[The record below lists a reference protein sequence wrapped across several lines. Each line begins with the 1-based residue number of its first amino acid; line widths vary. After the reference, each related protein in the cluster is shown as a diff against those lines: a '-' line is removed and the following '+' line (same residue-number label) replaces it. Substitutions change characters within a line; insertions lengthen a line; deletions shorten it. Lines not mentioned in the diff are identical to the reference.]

1 MRFGDILRLC
11 RQNLWRRK
19 SRTILT
25 VLGVIVGCCSIVL
38 MVSLGQGINEQNE
51 KMLKS
56 MGDLSIVTV
65 YTNGYAGPMDDGG
78 SSKMGDTKLDD
89 KAVESFRAMSGVSGV
104 TPMMNFPYNV
114 TARAGAGGRYL
125 YDYVQIMGIDMTQF
139 DQMGYKLVGGEKPV
153 KKDQVLAGEWFAYGF
168 MDTLKNGEQRTSTRG
183 DQYSS
188 CTFNQATGQCEE
200 DQDEDPFFDPLTTQ
214 ISLTTGTNY
223 QGDQYS
229 MNMYGG
235 GGGCTGGAGG
245 GGGGTGGAGGGGGA
259 GGASGSAAGQSEN
272 VTLDVLA
279 SGIVAGDYNKGYA
292 TSDGLVMDLQALKE
306 LAAKVDPA
314 AAKKATA
321 YNQVLVKAAD
331 LKSVPEVESQ
341 IKALGYET
349 SSYEDMRKSL
359 EEQSRAIQ
367 LILGG
372 IGAVSLLV
380 AAIGIANTMV
390 MSVTE
395 RTREIGIMKALG
407 CYVRD
412 IRVMFLAEAGAI
424 GFFGGSIGCVLSG
437 LISLGINVVGALY
450 AGGMSGGMSGGMV
463 SGAGGGSGDGTG
475 GGTSIWTILWQ
486 AIVGGENV
494 TRYSV
499 IPWWLFLFAVLFSTL
514 IGLLFGFGPA
524 NKAVKIPA
532 LDAIKNNE

>member
-1 MRFGDILRLC
+1 QQR
-11 RQNLWRRK
+11 N
-19 SRTILT
+19 
-25 VLGVIVGCCSIVL
+25 
-38 MVSLGQGINEQNE
+38 
-51 KMLKS
+51 
-56 MGDLSIVTV
+56 
-65 YTNGYAGPMDDGG
+65 
-78 SSKMGDTKLDD
+78 
-89 KAVESFRAMSGVSGV
+89 RA
-104 TPMMNFPYNV
+104 
-114 TARAGAGGRYL
+114 A
-125 YDYVQIMGIDMTQF
+125 
-139 DQMGYKLVGGEKPV
+139 
-153 KKDQVLAGEWFAYGF
+153 
-168 MDTLKNGEQRTSTRG
+168 
-183 DQYSS
+183 
-188 CTFNQATGQCEE
+188 
-200 DQDEDPFFDPLTTQ
+200 
-214 ISLTTGTNY
+214 
-223 QGDQYS
+223 
-229 MNMYGG
+229 
-235 GGGCTGGAGG
+235 
-245 GGGGTGGAGGGGGA
+245 
-259 GGASGSAAGQSEN
+259 
-272 VTLDVLA
+272 
-279 SGIVAGDYNKGYA
+279 
-292 TSDGLVMDLQALKE
+292 
-306 LAAKVDPA
+306 
-314 AAKKATA
+314 
-321 YNQVLVKAAD
+321 
-331 LKSVPEVESQ
+331 
-341 IKALGYET
+341 
-349 SSYEDMRKSL
+349 
-359 EEQSRAIQ
+359 RAIQ

-424 GFFGGSIGCVLSG
+424 GFFGGLIGCVLSG

>member
-65 YTNGYAGPMDDGG
+65 YTNGYAGPMGGGG

-114 TARAGAGGRYL
+114 TARAGAGGRYI

-188 CTFNQATGQCEE
+188 CTFSQATGQCEE

-235 GGGCTGGAGG
+235 GGG
-245 GGGGTGGAGGGGGA
+245 GTGGAGGGGGA
-259 GGASGSAAGQSEN
+259 GGAGGSAAGQSEN
-272 VTLDVLA
+272 VTLDVRA

-292 TSDGLVMDLQALKE
+292 TSDGLVMDLQALKG

-321 YNQVLVKAAD
+321 YDQVLVKAAD

-424 GFFGGSIGCVLSG
+424 GFFGGLIGCVLSG
-437 LISLGINVVGALY
+437 LISLGINVAGMLY
-450 AGGMSGGMSGGMV
+450 A
-463 SGAGGGSGDGTG
+463 SGAPGAPGGGDGAQSGA
-475 GGTSIWTILWQ
+475 SLWTILRQ

>member
-38 MVSLGQGINEQNE
+38 MISLGQGINEQNE
-51 KMLKS
+51 KMLKQ

-65 YTNGYAGPMDDGG
+65 YTSGG
-78 SSKMGDTKLDD
+78 SRTNTGSGTTEVKLDD
-89 KAVESFRAMSGVSGV
+89 KALESFRSLGNVSGV
-104 TPMMNFPYNV
+104 TPVMNLPYNA
-114 TARAGAGGRYL
+114 TLKAGSGGRYVA
-125 YDYVQIMGIDMTQF
+125 DFVQIMGIDMTQF
-139 DQMGYKLVGGEKPV
+139 DQMGYKL
-153 KKDQVLAGEWFAYGF
+153 KDGAQPARENQVLAGEWLAYDF
-168 MDTLKNGEQRTSTRG
+168 MDTLRGGEMRYANRG
-183 DQYSS
+183 DGSYS
-188 CTFNQATGQCEE
+188 CTYNEATGQCEE
-200 DQDEDPFFDPLTTQ
+200 PEDQDPYFDPMKTRLT
-214 ISLTTGTNY
+214 LVTGTDY
-223 QGDQYS
+223 QGSSYS
-229 MNMYGG
+229 MQMMGG
-235 GGGCTGGAGG
+235 GSGS
-245 GGGGTGGAGGGGGA
+245 GTG
-259 GGASGSAAGQSEN
+259 SQSET
-272 VTLDVLA
+272 VTVDLTV
-279 SGIVAGDYNKGYA
+279 SGITKADQSKGYS
-292 TSDGLVMDLQALKE
+292 TSSGLVMDLKDLKALI
-306 LAAKVDPA
+306 AKVDPST
-314 AAKKATA
+314 AKKTSTTYDQAF
-321 YNQVLVKAAD
+321 VKVTD
-331 LKSVPEVESQ
+331 LSSVPEVESQ
-341 IKALGYET
+341 IKAMGFDT

-424 GFFGGSIGCVLSG
+424 GFFGGLIGCIISG
-437 LISLGINVVGALY
+437 LISLAINLIGMTYLSSMMYGAPEDAASLSF
-450 AGGMSGGMSGGMV
+450 GER
-463 SGAGGGSGDGTG
+463 
-475 GGTSIWTILWQ
+475 LWQ
-486 AIVGGENV
+486 ALVGGEDV

-499 IPWWLFLFAVLFSTL
+499 IPWWLFGFAILFSTL

-532 LDAIKNNE
+532 LDAIKNSE

>member
-200 DQDEDPFFDPLTTQ
+200 DQDEDPFFDPLATQ

-223 QGDQYS
+223 QGDQYT
-229 MNMYGG
+229 MNMY
-235 GGGCTGGAGG
+235 G
-245 GGGGTGGAGGGGGA
+245 GGGGTGGAGGNT
-259 GGASGSAAGQSEN
+259 AGQSEN
-272 VTLDVLA
+272 VTFDVRA

-314 AAKKATA
+314 AAKK
-321 YNQVLVKAAD
+321 
-331 LKSVPEVESQ
+331 PPPM
-341 IKALGYET
+341 IKCWSRPPT
-349 SSYEDMRKSL
+349 SSPCPKSNHRSKRWATRPPPMKTCVSRWKN
-359 EEQSRAIQ
+359 SRA
-367 LILGG
+367 
-372 IGAVSLLV
+372 
-380 AAIGIANTMV
+380 
-390 MSVTE
+390 
-395 RTREIGIMKALG
+395 R
-407 CYVRD
+407 
-412 IRVMFLAEAGAI
+412 
-424 GFFGGSIGCVLSG
+424 
-437 LISLGINVVGALY
+437 
-450 AGGMSGGMSGGMV
+450 
-463 SGAGGGSGDGTG
+463 
-475 GGTSIWTILWQ
+475 
-486 AIVGGENV
+486 
-494 TRYSV
+494 
-499 IPWWLFLFAVLFSTL
+499 FS
-514 IGLLFGFGPA
+514 
-524 NKAVKIPA
+524 
-532 LDAIKNNE
+532 

>member
-65 YTNGYAGPMDDGG
+65 YTNGYAGPMGGGG
-78 SSKMGDTKLDD
+78 SSEMGDTKLDD

-114 TARAGAGGRYL
+114 TARAGAGGRYI

-235 GGGCTGGAGG
+235 GGGGTPATPKVEHKLYINGFTDGMFHAERNITREQTAKMLIDALEKETAEPEQSSYTDVANNRWSYRWVEAASKEGYMVGYNGGVFKPE
-245 GGGGTGGAGGGGGA
+245 
-259 GGASGSAAGQSEN
+259 SAITRAEM
-272 VTLDVLA
+272 
-279 SGIVAGDYNKGYA
+279 A
-292 TSDGLVMDLQALKE
+292 TALSRI
-306 LAAKVDPA
+306 AAKEG
-314 AAKKATA
+314 
-321 YNQVLVKAAD
+321 L
-331 LKSVPEVESQ
+331 
-341 IKALGYET
+341 IMT
-349 SSYEDMRKSL
+349 SSTKTFSDVADGKWYSSYIR
-359 EEQSRAIQ
+359 Q
-367 LILGG
+367 
-372 IGAVSLLV
+372 AVQ
-380 AAIGIANTMV
+380 
-390 MSVTE
+390 
-395 RTREIGIMKALG
+395 
-407 CYVRD
+407 Y
-412 IRVMFLAEAGAI
+412 
-424 GFFGGSIGCVLSG
+424 G
-437 LISLGINVVGALY
+437 LISGY
-450 AGGMSGGMSGGMV
+450 T
-463 SGAGGGSGDGTG
+463 DGTFRPEQYITRAETVTMINRMLG
-475 GGTSIWTILWQ
+475 RNYETATELHSMACPFPDVSQSNWAYGNIMEA
-486 AIVGGENV
+486 AI
-494 TRYSV
+494 TH
-499 IPWWLFLFAVLFSTL
+499 
-514 IGLLFGFGPA
+514 
-524 NKAVKIPA
+524 KH
-532 LDAIKNNE
+532 

>member
-1 MRFGDILRLC
+1 
-11 RQNLWRRK
+11 
-19 SRTILT
+19 
-25 VLGVIVGCCSIVL
+25 
-38 MVSLGQGINEQNE
+38 
-51 KMLKS
+51 
-56 MGDLSIVTV
+56 
-65 YTNGYAGPMDDGG
+65 
-78 SSKMGDTKLDD
+78 
-89 KAVESFRAMSGVSGV
+89 
-104 TPMMNFPYNV
+104 
-114 TARAGAGGRYL
+114 
-125 YDYVQIMGIDMTQF
+125 
-139 DQMGYKLVGGEKPV
+139 
-153 KKDQVLAGEWFAYGF
+153 
-168 MDTLKNGEQRTSTRG
+168 MDTLKNGEMRTGTRG
-183 DQYSS
+183 SGYSS
-188 CTFNQATGQCEE
+188 CTFNSATGECEP

-223 QGDQYS
+223 QGDPYVQ
-229 MNMYGG
+229 NMYGG
-235 GGGCTGGAGG
+235 GGGT
-245 GGGGTGGAGGGGGA
+245 TV
-259 GGASGSAAGQSEN
+259 GSDQSDN
-272 VTLDVLA
+272 VTIDLRA
-279 SGIVAGDYNKGYA
+279 SGIIGGDYNKGYA
-292 TSDGLVMDLQALKE
+292 TADGLVMDLQALKD
-306 LAAKVDPA
+306 LRAKVDPA
-314 AAKKATA
+314 AAKKTVT
-321 YNQVLVKAAD
+321 YDQVLVKAAD
-331 LKSVPEVESQ
+331 LSSVPEVESQ

-412 IRVMFLAEAGAI
+412 IRVMFLTEAGAI
-424 GFFGGSIGCVLSG
+424 GFFGGLIGCMLSG
-437 LISLGINVVGALY
+437 LISLGINVAGRMY
-450 AGGMSGGMSGGMV
+450 AGGMVGSSNGS
-463 SGAGGGSGDGTG
+463 SGDGA
-475 GGTSIWTILWQ
+475 GGTSIWMIMWQ
-486 AIVGGENV
+486 ALVGGEDV

>member
-78 SSKMGDTKLDD
+78 SSEMGDTKLDD

-183 DQYSS
+183 GQYSS
-188 CTFNQATGQCEE
+188 CTFDQTTGQCEE
-200 DQDEDPFFDPLTTQ
+200 DQDEDPFFDPLATQ

-223 QGDQYS
+223 QGDQYT
-229 MNMYGG
+229 MNMY
-235 GGGCTGGAGG
+235 G
-245 GGGGTGGAGGGGGA
+245 GGGGTGGAGGNT
-259 GGASGSAAGQSEN
+259 AGQSEN
-272 VTLDVLA
+272 VTFDVRA
-279 SGIVAGDYNKGYA
+279 SGIVAGDYN
-292 TSDGLVMDLQALKE
+292 
-306 LAAKVDPA
+306 
-314 AAKKATA
+314 
-321 YNQVLVKAAD
+321 
-331 LKSVPEVESQ
+331 
-341 IKALGYET
+341 
-349 SSYEDMRKSL
+349 
-359 EEQSRAIQ
+359 
-367 LILGG
+367 
-372 IGAVSLLV
+372 
-380 AAIGIANTMV
+380 
-390 MSVTE
+390 
-395 RTREIGIMKALG
+395 
-407 CYVRD
+407 
-412 IRVMFLAEAGAI
+412 
-424 GFFGGSIGCVLSG
+424 
-437 LISLGINVVGALY
+437 
-450 AGGMSGGMSGGMV
+450 
-463 SGAGGGSGDGTG
+463 
-475 GGTSIWTILWQ
+475 
-486 AIVGGENV
+486 
-494 TRYSV
+494 
-499 IPWWLFLFAVLFSTL
+499 
-514 IGLLFGFGPA
+514 
-524 NKAVKIPA
+524 
-532 LDAIKNNE
+532 

>member
-65 YTNGYAGPMDDGG
+65 YTNGYAGPMGGGG
-78 SSKMGDTKLDD
+78 SSEMGDTKLDD

-183 DQYSS
+183 GQYSS
-188 CTFNQATGQCEE
+188 CTFDQTTGQCEE
-200 DQDEDPFFDPLTTQ
+200 DQDEDPFFDPLATQ

-235 GGGCTGGAGG
+235 GGG
-245 GGGGTGGAGGGGGA
+245 GTGGAGGGGGA
-259 GGASGSAAGQSEN
+259 GGAKRQRRGSVGKRHPRCAGFRHCGGRLQQGLCHLRRSGHGFAG
-272 VTLDVLA
+272 
-279 SGIVAGDYNKGYA
+279 
-292 TSDGLVMDLQALKE
+292 
-306 LAAKVDPA
+306 
-314 AAKKATA
+314 
-321 YNQVLVKAAD
+321 
-331 LKSVPEVESQ
+331 VE
-341 IKALGYET
+341 GT
-349 SSYEDMRKSL
+349 GR
-359 EEQSRAIQ
+359 QSRSSRRQ
-367 LILGG
+367 KSHRL
-372 IGAVSLLV
+372 
-380 AAIGIANTMV
+380 
-390 MSVTE
+390 
-395 RTREIGIMKALG
+395 
-407 CYVRD
+407 
-412 IRVMFLAEAGAI
+412 
-424 GFFGGSIGCVLSG
+424 
-437 LISLGINVVGALY
+437 
-450 AGGMSGGMSGGMV
+450 
-463 SGAGGGSGDGTG
+463 
-475 GGTSIWTILWQ
+475 
-486 AIVGGENV
+486 
-494 TRYSV
+494 
-499 IPWWLFLFAVLFSTL
+499 
-514 IGLLFGFGPA
+514 
-524 NKAVKIPA
+524 
-532 LDAIKNNE
+532 

>member
-1 MRFGDILRLC
+1 
-11 RQNLWRRK
+11 
-19 SRTILT
+19 
-25 VLGVIVGCCSIVL
+25 
-38 MVSLGQGINEQNE
+38 
-51 KMLKS
+51 
-56 MGDLSIVTV
+56 
-65 YTNGYAGPMDDGG
+65 
-78 SSKMGDTKLDD
+78 MGDTKLDD

-183 DQYSS
+183 GQYSS
-188 CTFNQATGQCEE
+188 CTFDQTTGQCEE
-200 DQDEDPFFDPLTTQ
+200 DQDEDPFFDPLATQ

-223 QGDQYS
+223 QGDQYT
-229 MNMYGG
+229 MNMY
-235 GGGCTGGAGG
+235 G
-245 GGGGTGGAGGGGGA
+245 GGGGTGGAGGNT
-259 GGASGSAAGQSEN
+259 AGQSEN
-272 VTLDVLA
+272 VTFDVRA

-395 RTREIGIMKALG
+395 RTREIGIMKILRRIGRLRAE
-407 CYVRD
+407 RTD
-412 IRVMFLAEAGAI
+412 IAGHQRCRRVVCGRHERRHVWRYGQRCRRGLRRRYRWRNIYLDHTLA
-424 GFFGGSIGCVLSG
+424 
-437 LISLGINVVGALY
+437 
-450 AGGMSGGMSGGMV
+450 
-463 SGAGGGSGDGTG
+463 GD
-475 GGTSIWTILWQ
+475 S
-486 AIVGGENV
+486 
-494 TRYSV
+494 
-499 IPWWLFLFAVLFSTL
+499 WWRECDP
-514 IGLLFGFGPA
+514 LFGDSVV
-524 NKAVKIPA
+524 AVPVRRTVFHA
-532 LDAIKNNE
+532 DRLAVRLRPGQ

>member
-1 MRFGDILRLC
+1 MRFSDILRLC

-38 MVSLGQGINEQNE
+38 MISLGQGINEQNE

-65 YTNGYAGPMDDGG
+65 YTSGGYAGPMGGGNG
-78 SSKMGDTKLDD
+78 SSSASSDAKLDD
-89 KAVESFRAMSGVSGV
+89 KALESFRSMSGVSGV
-104 TPMMNFPYNV
+104 TPIMNFPYNV
-114 TARAGAGGRYL
+114 TAKAGAGGRYI
-125 YDYVQIMGIDMTQF
+125 YDHVQIMGIDMSQF
-139 DQMGYKLVGGEKPV
+139 EQMGYKMVDGSKPTT
-153 KKDQVLAGEWFAYGF
+153 KDQVLAGEWFAYGF
-168 MDTLKNGEQRTSTRG
+168 MDTLKNGEMRTGTRG
-183 DQYSS
+183 SGYSS
-188 CTFNQATGQCEE
+188 CTFNSATGECEP

-214 ISLTTGTNY
+214 ISLTTGINY
-223 QGDQYS
+223 QGDPYVQ
-229 MNMYGG
+229 NMYGG
-235 GGGCTGGAGG
+235 GGGTTAG
-245 GGGGTGGAGGGGGA
+245 
-259 GGASGSAAGQSEN
+259 SDQSDN
-272 VTLDVLA
+272 VTIDLRA
-279 SGIVAGDYNKGYA
+279 SGIIGGDYNKGYA
-292 TSDGLVMDLQALKE
+292 TADGLVMDLQALKD
-306 LAAKVDPA
+306 LRAKVDPA
-314 AAKKATA
+314 AAKKTVT
-321 YNQVLVKAAD
+321 YDQVLVKAAD
-331 LKSVPEVESQ
+331 LSSVPEVESQ

-412 IRVMFLAEAGAI
+412 IRVMFLTEAGVI
-424 GFFGGSIGCVLSG
+424 GFFGGLIGCMLSG
-437 LISLGINVVGALY
+437 LISLGINMAGRMY
-450 AGGMSGGMSGGMV
+450 AGGMVGSSNGS
-463 SGAGGGSGDGTG
+463 SGDGA
-475 GGTSIWTILWQ
+475 GGTSIWMIMWQ
-486 AIVGGENV
+486 ALVGGEDV

>member
-65 YTNGYAGPMDDGG
+65 YTNGYAGPMGGGG
-78 SSKMGDTKLDD
+78 SSEMGDTKLDD

-114 TARAGAGGRYL
+114 TARAGAGGRYI

-235 GGGCTGGAGG
+235 GGG
-245 GGGGTGGAGGGGGA
+245 GTGG
-259 GGASGSAAGQSEN
+259 
-272 VTLDVLA
+272 
-279 SGIVAGDYNKGYA
+279 VATPRVGRK
-292 TSDGLVMDLQALKE
+292 TSPSM
-306 LAAKVDPA
+306 
-314 AAKKATA
+314 
-321 YNQVLVKAAD
+321 
-331 LKSVPEVESQ
+331 
-341 IKALGYET
+341 
-349 SSYEDMRKSL
+349 
-359 EEQSRAIQ
+359 
-367 LILGG
+367 
-372 IGAVSLLV
+372 
-380 AAIGIANTMV
+380 
-390 MSVTE
+390 
-395 RTREIGIMKALG
+395 
-407 CYVRD
+407 C
-412 IRVMFLAEAGAI
+412 
-424 GFFGGSIGCVLSG
+424 
-437 LISLGINVVGALY
+437 
-450 AGGMSGGMSGGMV
+450 
-463 SGAGGGSGDGTG
+463 
-475 GGTSIWTILWQ
+475 
-486 AIVGGENV
+486 
-494 TRYSV
+494 
-499 IPWWLFLFAVLFSTL
+499 WL
-514 IGLLFGFGPA
+514 
-524 NKAVKIPA
+524 PA
-532 LDAIKNNE
+532 LWRATTTRAMPPPTVWSWICRR

>member
-65 YTNGYAGPMDDGG
+65 YTNGYAGPMGGGG
-78 SSKMGDTKLDD
+78 SSEMGDTKLDD

-183 DQYSS
+183 GQYSS
-188 CTFNQATGQCEE
+188 CTFDQTTGQCEE
-200 DQDEDPFFDPLTTQ
+200 DQDEDPFFDPLATQ

-235 GGGCTGGAGG
+235 GGGAGG
-245 GGGGTGGAGGGGGA
+245 GLLQGLQPCRYLAGGLQAARRAVHGAVLPLRGAG
-259 GGASGSAAGQSEN
+259 
-272 VTLDVLA
+272 VC
-279 SGIVAGDYNKGYA
+279 
-292 TSDGLVMDLQALKE
+292 
-306 LAAKVDPA
+306 
-314 AAKKATA
+314 
-321 YNQVLVKAAD
+321 
-331 LKSVPEVESQ
+331 
-341 IKALGYET
+341 
-349 SSYEDMRKSL
+349 
-359 EEQSRAIQ
+359 
-367 LILGG
+367 
-372 IGAVSLLV
+372 GAVGRALRGPLRPLAGVRLLRGREYVGPV
-380 AAIGIANTMV
+380 ASHGRQCRARVAKSEGAAPKDGPV
-390 MSVTE
+390 E
-395 RTREIGIMKALG
+395 ETRRAQPA
-407 CYVRD
+407 RRAHS
-412 IRVMFLAEAGAI
+412 IRL
-424 GFFGGSIGCVLSG
+424 LSP
-437 LISLGINVVGALY
+437 ATPP
-450 AGGMSGGMSGGMV
+450 APRR
-463 SGAGGGSGDGTG
+463 APC
-475 GGTSIWTILWQ
+475 
-486 AIVGGENV
+486 
-494 TRYSV
+494 TRAA
-499 IPWWLFLFAVLFSTL
+499 P
-514 IGLLFGFGPA
+514 
-524 NKAVKIPA
+524 
-532 LDAIKNNE
+532 

>member
-114 TARAGAGGRYL
+114 TARAGAGGRYI

-183 DQYSS
+183 GQYSS

-235 GGGCTGGAGG
+235 GGGGTTETPKAEHKLYINGFTDGMFHAERNITREQTAKMLIDALEKETAEPEQSSYTDVANNRWSYRWVEAASKEGYMVGYNGGVFKPD
-245 GGGGTGGAGGGGGA
+245 
-259 GGASGSAAGQSEN
+259 SAITRAEM
-272 VTLDVLA
+272 
-279 SGIVAGDYNKGYA
+279 A
-292 TSDGLVMDLQALKE
+292 TALSRI
-306 LAAKVDPA
+306 AAKEG
-314 AAKKATA
+314 
-321 YNQVLVKAAD
+321 L
-331 LKSVPEVESQ
+331 
-341 IKALGYET
+341 IMT
-349 SSYEDMRKSL
+349 SSTKTFSDVADGKWYSSYIR
-359 EEQSRAIQ
+359 Q
-367 LILGG
+367 
-372 IGAVSLLV
+372 AVQ
-380 AAIGIANTMV
+380 
-390 MSVTE
+390 
-395 RTREIGIMKALG
+395 
-407 CYVRD
+407 Y
-412 IRVMFLAEAGAI
+412 
-424 GFFGGSIGCVLSG
+424 G
-437 LISLGINVVGALY
+437 LISGY
-450 AGGMSGGMSGGMV
+450 T
-463 SGAGGGSGDGTG
+463 DGTFRPEQYITRAETVTMINRMLG
-475 GGTSIWTILWQ
+475 RNYETATELHSMACPFPDVSQSNWAYGNIMEA
-486 AIVGGENV
+486 AI
-494 TRYSV
+494 TH
-499 IPWWLFLFAVLFSTL
+499 
-514 IGLLFGFGPA
+514 
-524 NKAVKIPA
+524 KH
-532 LDAIKNNE
+532 

>member
-38 MVSLGQGINEQNE
+38 MISLGQGINEQNE
-51 KMLKS
+51 KMLKQ

-65 YTNGYAGPMDDGG
+65 YTSGG
-78 SSKMGDTKLDD
+78 GRTNTGSGTTEVKLDD
-89 KAVESFRAMSGVSGV
+89 KALESFRSLGNVSGV
-104 TPMMNFPYNV
+104 TPVMNLPYNA
-114 TARAGAGGRYL
+114 TLKAGSGGRYVA
-125 YDYVQIMGIDMTQF
+125 DFVQIMGIDMTQF
-139 DQMGYKLVGGEKPV
+139 DQMGYTIKDGSMPV
-153 KKDQVLAGEWFAYGF
+153 RDGQVLAGEWLAYDF
-168 MDTLKNGEQRTSTRG
+168 MDTLRGGEMRYANRG
-183 DQYSS
+183 DGSYS
-188 CTFNQATGQCEE
+188 CTYNEATGQCEE
-200 DQDEDPFFDPLTTQ
+200 PEDQDPYFDPMKTRLT
-214 ISLTTGTNY
+214 LVTGTDY
-223 QGDQYS
+223 QGSSYS
-229 MNMYGG
+229 MQMMGG
-235 GGGCTGGAGG
+235 GSGS
-245 GGGGTGGAGGGGGA
+245 GTG
-259 GGASGSAAGQSEN
+259 SQSET
-272 VTLDVLA
+272 VTVDLTV
-279 SGIVAGDYNKGYA
+279 SGITKADQSKGYS
-292 TSDGLVMDLQALKE
+292 TSSGLVMDLKDLKALI
-306 LAAKVDPA
+306 AKVDPST
-314 AAKKATA
+314 AKKTSTTYDQAF
-321 YNQVLVKAAD
+321 VKVTD
-331 LKSVPEVESQ
+331 LSSVPEVESQ
-341 IKALGYET
+341 IKAMGFDT

-424 GFFGGSIGCVLSG
+424 GFFGGLIGCIISG
-437 LISLGINVVGALY
+437 LISLAINLIGMTYLSSMMYGAPEDAASLSF
-450 AGGMSGGMSGGMV
+450 GER
-463 SGAGGGSGDGTG
+463 
-475 GGTSIWTILWQ
+475 LWQ
-486 AIVGGENV
+486 ALVGGEDV

-499 IPWWLFLFAVLFSTL
+499 IPWWLFGFAILFSTL

-532 LDAIKNNE
+532 LDAIKNSE

>member
-114 TARAGAGGRYL
+114 TARAGAGGRYI

-188 CTFNQATGQCEE
+188 CTFDQATGQCEE

-235 GGGCTGGAGG
+235 GGGTAGG
-245 GGGGTGGAGGGGGA
+245 VPGGK
-259 GGASGSAAGQSEN
+259 AA
-272 VTLDVLA
+272 VVILLA
-279 SGIVAGDYNKGYA
+279 AQPIQPPLHRAAHIGHA
-292 TSDGLVMDLQALKE
+292 DGLVMDLQALKE

-321 YNQVLVKAAD
+321 YDQVLVKAAD

-424 GFFGGSIGCVLSG
+424 GFFGGLVGCVLSG

-499 IPWWLFLFAVLFSTL
+499 IPWWLFLFVVLFSTL

>member
-1 MRFGDILRLC
+1 
-11 RQNLWRRK
+11 
-19 SRTILT
+19 
-25 VLGVIVGCCSIVL
+25 

-65 YTNGYAGPMDDGG
+65 YTNGYAGPMGG
-78 SSKMGDTKLDD
+78 GEFRPRWAIPSSTTRPWR
-89 KAVESFRAMSGVSGV
+89 SFRAMSGVSRV
-104 TPMMNFPYNV
+104 TPMMNF
-114 TARAGAGGRYL
+114 RQRDGQSRRGRPITSTITL
-125 YDYVQIMGIDMTQF
+125 QIGIDAAQF
-139 DQMGYKLVGGEKPV
+139 RPDGLQARWREADQRGS
-153 KKDQVLAGEWFAYGF
+153 VLAGEWFAYGF

-183 DQYSS
+183 GQYSS
-188 CTFNQATGQCEE
+188 CTFDQTTGQCEE
-200 DQDEDPFFDPLTTQ
+200 DQDEDPFFDPLATQ

-229 MNMYGG
+229 MNMY
-235 GGGCTGGAGG
+235 GG

-272 VTLDVLA
+272 VTLDVRA

-321 YNQVLVKAAD
+321 YDQVLVKAAD

>member
-114 TARAGAGGRYL
+114 TARAGAGGRYI

-188 CTFNQATGQCEE
+188 CTFDQTTGQCEE
-200 DQDEDPFFDPLTTQ
+200 DQDEDPFFDPLATQ

-223 QGDQYS
+223 PVSY
-229 MNMYGG
+229 
-235 GGGCTGGAGG
+235 THL
-245 GGGGTGGAGGGGGA
+245 
-259 GGASGSAAGQSEN
+259 
-272 VTLDVLA
+272 TLP
-279 SGIVAGDYNKGYA
+279 
-292 TSDGLVMDLQALKE
+292 T
-306 LAAKVDPA
+306 
-314 AAKKATA
+314 T
-321 YNQVLVKAAD
+321 
-331 LKSVPEVESQ
+331 
-341 IKALGYET
+341 
-349 SSYEDMRKSL
+349 
-359 EEQSRAIQ
+359 
-367 LILGG
+367 
-372 IGAVSLLV
+372 
-380 AAIGIANTMV
+380 
-390 MSVTE
+390 
-395 RTREIGIMKALG
+395 
-407 CYVRD
+407 
-412 IRVMFLAEAGAI
+412 
-424 GFFGGSIGCVLSG
+424 
-437 LISLGINVVGALY
+437 
-450 AGGMSGGMSGGMV
+450 
-463 SGAGGGSGDGTG
+463 
-475 GGTSIWTILWQ
+475 
-486 AIVGGENV
+486 
-494 TRYSV
+494 
-499 IPWWLFLFAVLFSTL
+499 
-514 IGLLFGFGPA
+514 
-524 NKAVKIPA
+524 
-532 LDAIKNNE
+532 